1 MCLSL
6 PVPIYAFIFMI
17 IKPLKHHLVL
27 ENDSNVF
34 QKLFSLIVKSL
45 NDPLKTMGNFILPSA
60 RIIHIMCMKT
70 EEKHHGGRL
79 EGWQTH
85 IDWPHSLPGC
95 GQIHFC
101 KDPLLTTSSFSSP
114 VALTNKGDCCSHGL
128 QISIPCCGIHSF
140 TPLVQIY

>member
-17 IKPLKHHLVL
+17 IKPLKHHLVF

-70 EEKHHGGRL
+70 EEKHHGM
-79 EGWQTH
+79 
-85 IDWPHSLPGC
+85 I
-95 GQIHFC
+95 F
-101 KDPLLTTSSFSSP
+101 KYYLLLILNVVNQSDCWNYSF
-114 VALTNKGDCCSHGL
+114 
-128 QISIPCCGIHSF
+128 
-140 TPLVQIY
+140 